1 MTINTEPD
9 NNGPAPKLLTI
20 QSTVENP
27 STTGPL
33 GAGGPVTITWELTNA
48 DSESKG
54 MKSEQIADGQDAV
67 WDFSLS
73 IPDKEIHELSVNID
87 QGQDRINI
95 NHIVDILYD
104 ATESATNPFP
114 TESGN
119 EDSQTESE

>member
-1 MTINTEPD
+1 M
-9 NNGPAPKLLTI
+9 
-20 QSTVENP
+20 
-27 STTGPL
+27 
-33 GAGGPVTITWELTNA
+33 TITWELTNA

-104 ATESATNPFP
+104 ATESAANPFP
-114 TESGN
+114 TEGGT
-119 EDSQTESE
+119 EDS